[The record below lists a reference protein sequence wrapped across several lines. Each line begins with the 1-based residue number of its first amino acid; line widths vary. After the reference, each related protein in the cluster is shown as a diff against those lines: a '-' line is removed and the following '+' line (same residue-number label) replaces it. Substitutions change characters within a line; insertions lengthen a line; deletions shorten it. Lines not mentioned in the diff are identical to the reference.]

1 MLEEVSDSHER
12 LVEIVSELGGNLDGK
27 FGIKEDL
34 LSSQDRASLREHADS
49 ELADAL
55 GAADK
60 EDEHA
65 IQEDFRFELSP
76 SKLASLIDVGSI
88 RSMRKAFKDY
98 AIDFPVTRVIIRRT
112 SLTGNKHIQYHNDGD
127 TSVMHVWL
135 NEEDTVDGG
144 NLVYLNKDGATWV
157 QTKPG
162 AAALHK
168 DKIVH
173 GVTPVNGTR
182 YILILLGDNRVD
194 RDVLETIGVNMQN
207 LTSNASC
214 SIAEKESESMEE
226 AAKLATAVAQPEH
239 LSKIG
244 V

>member
-1 MLEEVSDSHER
+1 MLEEVSDSQER
-12 LVEIVSELGGNLDGK
+12 LVEIVSELGGNLEGK

-34 LSSQDRASLREHADS
+34 LSSQDRASLREYADS

-55 GAADK
+55 EAADK

-65 IQEDFRFELSP
+65 IQEDFRFDLSP
-76 SKLASLIDVGSI
+76 SKLASLIDVDSI

-98 AIDFPVTRVIIRRT
+98 ASDFPVTRVIIRRT

-173 GVTPVNGTR
+173 GITPVNGTR

-194 RDVLETIGVNMQN
+194 SDVLESIGVNMQTKCIQMY
-207 LTSNASC
+207 LKW
-214 SIAEKESESMEE
+214 I
-226 AAKLATAVAQPEH
+226 
-239 LSKIG
+239 
-244 V
+244 